1 MMKANLNINKD
12 FFFIRNIILKK
23 ADKTS
28 AKCSILPPSKQD
40 IQDQTSGYIRL
51 PQKHTNNLLL
61 CPVAVKIIFMLKKD
75 V

>member
-1 MMKANLNINKD
+1 MKANLSINERKNY
-12 FFFIRNIILKK
+12 IRNIILKK

-61 CPVAVKIIFMLKKD
+61 CPVAVGIIFMLKKD